1 MAKKSKNPNQN
12 NSPVSANSLSQPRTP
27 QTSQPPGLRTVETH
41 VETFS
46 GPIPNPALL
55 KEYENILP
63 GSAERIIRM
72 AEQQAAHRQL
82 LERTVIIGD
91 SKRANRGLWVG
102 GVIAFAFLVGAVFL
116 IYNGHDWAGATL
128 GTVDVASIVGV
139 FIYGTISRKSER
151 SQKAQ
156 DTRSR

>member
-1 MAKKSKNPNQN
+1 
-12 NSPVSANSLSQPRTP
+12 
-27 QTSQPPGLRTVETH
+27 
-41 VETFS
+41 
-46 GPIPNPALL
+46 PIPYPLIL

-63 GSAERIIRM
+63 GSTERIFRM
-72 AEQQAAHRQL
+72 AENQANHRQI

-91 SKRANRGLWVG
+91 SKRANLGLWVG
-102 GVIAFAFLVGAVFL
+102 GFIAFLFLAGAVFL

-151 SQKAQ
+151 LQKAQ
-156 DTRSR
+156 RMNRSKRT